1 MNGWRLTQQGCL
13 LQENKRSDSSRIRR
27 RPGPLRNCQSCPG
40 HSNYFERRALLRASL
55 LFVEDRSCRGIQEKP
70 GRAMVRVEI
79 EHPVQGAC
87 DSVRGTIANPAQLPV
102 VLDEAKD

>member
-13 LQENKRSDSSRIRR
+13 LQENKRIESSRIRKC
-27 RPGPLRNCQSCPG
+27 PGPPRNCRSCPG
-40 HSNYFERRALLRASL
+40 HLNYFGTPSLLRASL
-55 LFVEDRSCRGIQEKP
+55 LFVEHGSGRGIQEKP

-79 EHPVQGAC
+79 EHPIQGAC